1 MSSGGSVFF
10 PGNSS
15 NLNHDWQD
23 GTQAPVRMPEGLTAR
38 YRQLDGLLQLAYLP
52 RYDFA
57 CWRCER
63 KNLYAL
69 GYVVA
74 NDMTRGSFVYALT
87 TTMQ

>member
-1 MSSGGSVFF
+1 M
-10 PGNSS
+10 
-15 NLNHDWQD
+15 L
-23 GTQAPVRMPEGLTAR
+23 EGLTAWW
-38 YRQLDGLLQLAYLP
+38 RQLDGLVQLADLP

-57 CWRCER
+57 GWRCER

-74 NDMTRGSFVYALT
+74 NDITRGSFVYALT